1 MELLKPKREETV
13 KQEYEVLK
21 PTRFI
26 FDSYSKYTKYTE
38 GEILDHLALQ
48 VLKEDHEFV
57 KWVSKQRTNKKF
69 FQHGLLH
76 HLSEEQKQLFE
87 PYPEEETLDESDEE
101 ICI

>member
-21 PTRFI
+21 
-26 FDSYSKYTKYTE
+26 
-38 GEILDHLALQ
+38 
-48 VLKEDHEFV
+48 EDHEFV
-57 KWVSKQRTNKKF
+57 KWISKQRTNKKF